1 MRMKFHRKEE
11 GQVILWLAFGL
22 PLLILFAAMA
32 LDMGLI
38 YQTKAKLGNAVDSAV
53 LTGARNYSRG
63 TATAQALATD
73 MFQANYGS
81 ASPTLSWVWCPSDS
95 SCPSGSP
102 ISSTLKATTT
112 VNTTFMAYLPR
123 FAQWSLS
130 DTGQATRNNL
140 VMTIVL
146 DRSGSMACK
155 TGTQYTCGG
164 PSLQVAVP
172 IFVGDFTNNIDHVG
186 LVTFSED
193 AKVDVPIT
201 TNFNPA
207 NNPPIDSAV
216 AALNWDGGT
225 FGTGAGTDSVSAAD
239 HVHGPPLNLADYQ
252 NSTVTFPAGQPYVK
266 VVVYFTDGLMNTVQ
280 DRLPCA
286 NGGASPRPANPQVY
300 NFGGYD
306 APQGNVFDFFDITK
320 DTYETGDLSY
330 LYAGSNG
337 SAGSGKGCSQG
348 GQGYCNGNPPY
359 NTSYSCQGVTTFPSQ
374 SSGGKQTAF
383 SRPAITADA
392 EYRAI
397 YTANQ
402 MKNETPV
409 PTYIY
414 VIGLGQLIN
423 DASTQQFLATL
434 ANDKEA
440 TPGGLPGSLYG
451 NPYNAS
457 QPDGLFLPVTD
468 CPSAT
473 CTSSLNRAFQTIATK
488 ILLRLSQ

>member
-1 MRMKFHRKEE
+1 MKLHEKEE

-38 YQTKAKLGNAVDSAV
+38 YQTKAKLSNAVDAAV

-63 TATAQALATD
+63 TATAQTLATD

-81 ASPTLSWVWCPSDS
+81 ASPTLVWTWCPSDS
-95 SCPSGSP
+95 SCPTGSP

-112 VNTTFMAYLPR
+112 VNTTFMSYLPR

-140 VMTIVL
+140 IMSIVL
-146 DRSGSMACK
+146 DRSGSMGCGA
-155 TGTQYTCGG
+155 TGDTCGG
-164 PSLQVAVP
+164 PSLQAAVP
-172 IFVGDFTNNIDHVG
+172 VFVGDFTNLVDHVA
-186 LVTFSED
+186 LISFADD
-193 AKVDVPIT
+193 ARVDVPIT
-201 TNFNPA
+201 TNFNPSS
-207 NNPPIDSAV
+207 NPPIDNAV
-216 AALNWDGGT
+216 AALSWNGGT
-225 FGTGAGTDSVSAAD
+225 FGTGAGTNPFTDT
-239 HVHGPPLNLADYQ
+239 VHGPPLNLADYQ

-280 DRLPCA
+280 DKLPCA
-286 NGGASPRPANPQVY
+286 NTSGVGHPVNPTVY

-306 APQGNVFDFFDITK
+306 TDASGTFNFFDPTK
-320 DTYETGDLSY
+320 DTTTDGDLTS
-330 LYAGSNG
+330 LYGGTNG
-337 SAGSGKGCSQG
+337 GQLGKGCNGSG
-348 GQGYCNGNPPY
+348 ARDFCNSNPPY
-359 NTSYSCQGVTTFPSQ
+359 NASYSCQSVTKFTSQ
-374 SSGGKQTAF
+374 SSSGAQVAF
-383 SRPAITADA
+383 SRAAITADA
-392 EYRAI
+392 QYRAI
-397 YTANQ
+397 YTANA
-402 MKNETPV
+402 MKSETPV

-414 VIGLGQLIN
+414 VIGLGTSIN
-423 DASTQQFLATL
+423 TASTEKFLATL
-434 ANDKEA
+434 ANDKESSA
-440 TPGGLPGSLYG
+440 SGVPGSLYG

-468 CPSAT
+468 CPSVT